1 MPQAVNRLTEGTM
14 ASASMKPRCG
24 KIASVADPTL
34 MVRRVGSTT
43 GRLVHRAAWAISLA
57 SLREA

>member
-1 MPQAVNRLTEGTM
+1 M
-14 ASASMKPRCG
+14 ASASMKPRGG
-24 KIASVADPTL
+24 KTARVADATL
-34 MVRRVGSTT
+34 IVRRVGSTT